1 MNSRPDG
8 AKTALPW
15 HDTRQLYGRISR
27 WLHWSMACLLLWQ
40 FTGMGL
46 RLLLGRDSIA
56 GFFVRLHAPIGTALF
71 VLVILRVLWA
81 VANRRR
87 RPEQDAGVLGRA
99 AKLGHLALYLLMGI
113 IPSIAL
119 LRAWGSQRAFTPFGF
134 EIFPARPEDIK
145 WTTDLASALH
155 GELAWLLGLLILGHV
170 VMVGLH
176 HAIWRD
182 GTLFRMAGRDRT

>member
-27 WLHWSMACLLLWQ
+27 WLHWSMACLLLLQ

-71 VLVILRVLWA
+71 LLVILRVLWA
-81 VANRRR
+81 VANSRR

-113 IPSIAL
+113 IPTIAL
-119 LRAWGSQRAFTPFGF
+119 LRAWGAQRAFAPFGF

-145 WTTDLASALH
+145 WTADLALALH

-182 GTLFRMAGRDRT
+182 GTLLRMAGRDRA